1 MSDRYHSG
9 DKLFDE
15 WSDRYD
21 NWFHTPIG
29 ALVKRY
35 EKDLLLEFLRPQR
48 GETILD
54 VGCGT
59 GVFTMDIL
67 ALGSWVVGL
76 EISRPMVERARQK
89 ASSYSFH
96 PVIGNMLL
104 LPFADGVFE
113 KTVSMT
119 TLEFVE
125 DATAAV
131 GELFRVTQ
139 KRGTIV
145 VTTLNSLSPWAA
157 RRKLKAAKGH
167 RLFEKIIFRS
177 PDEML
182 ACACVDGIVKT
193 AIHFAKDTDPK
204 SAPEI
209 EKEGQA
215 LNLNT
220 GAFLAVRWV
229 KP

>member
-1 MSDRYHSG
+1 MSDRYDS
-9 DKLFDE
+9 DVKLFDE
-15 WSDRYD
+15 WPDKYD

-35 EKDLLLEFLRPQR
+35 ERDLLLELLQPQR
-48 GETILD
+48 GDAILD

-59 GVFTMDIL
+59 GVFTIDIL
-67 ALGSWVVGL
+67 SLGSRVFGL
-76 EISRPMVERARQK
+76 EISRPMIERARQK
-89 ASSYSFH
+89 ARSYSFR
-96 PVIGNMLL
+96 PVIGNMML
-104 LPFADGVFE
+104 LPFADGVFD

-119 TLEFVE
+119 ALEFVE
-125 DATAAV
+125 DASVAV

-139 KRGTIV
+139 KGGTIV

-177 PDEML
+177 PDEMR
-182 ACACVDGIVKT
+182 ASAPVDGIVKT

-204 SAPEI
+204 RAPEI